1 MIYKKDFIQVNAKR
15 FGILEWS
22 YVLIL
27 NLTRKQIKYST
38 NQAFYTDKLG
48 IPVIGRCFTLGAVQI
63 SNGPIWTTS
72 G

>member
-48 IPVIGRCFTLGAVQI
+48 IPDL
-63 SNGPIWTTS
+63 
-72 G
+72 